1 MMEKSGMTMAA
12 IRLIA
17 RMAAALMVLSPMLGA
32 QAATPVAVANAAY
45 VLGPLDQIE
54 INIANFTDLTTRTR
68 IDTDNSVV
76 LPLIG
81 RVTIGGMSAAAAA
94 TVIEQRYREGGFIN
108 APSVRVEVVEYQ
120 SRKVSVLGQ
129 VNTQGMIPL
138 DRAYSVAEILAR
150 AGGLSPDAA
159 DTAVIIRPTAIG
171 TDERIPVDLTQL
183 VTATAIPAGA
193 GGASLRIQP
202 GDTIFVPRA
211 PTFSVVGAV
220 NHAGVYRLVAGM
232 TVQQALATAGD
243 IARVGTRSGLK
254 IRRAKPGGAPE
265 LIPAGLDD
273 PVEPGDVIVVR
284 ERVF

>member
-1 MMEKSGMTMAA
+1 MEISGMTINAM
-12 IRLIA
+12 RLIA
-17 RMAAALMVLSPMLGA
+17 RIAAVLLALAPLLGA
-32 QAATPVAVANAAY
+32 QAATPVAAANAAY

-54 INIANFTDLTTRTR
+54 VNIANFTDLTTRTR

-81 RVTIGGMSAAAAA
+81 RVTIGGMSTAAAA

-108 APSVRVEVVEYQ
+108 APSARVEIVEYQ

-150 AGGLSPDAA
+150 AGGLAPDAA
-159 DTAVIIRPTAIG
+159 DTAVIIRPVAGG

-183 VTATAIPAGA
+183 VTANATQASA
-193 GGASLRIQP
+193 GGASLRVLP

-211 PTFSVVGAV
+211 ATFSVVGAV

-273 PVEPGDVIVVR
+273 PVESGDVIVVR